1 MLEVVL
7 SGLVTGFA
15 IAIPIGAVGA
25 LLVALT
31 ARTSIR
37 TGSAAAL
44 GVATVDG
51 GYAAVAVVGGA
62 AIADRLEPYAGGLRA
77 ASALVLLGIAALTVW
92 LGRRSTGRS
101 GAAPASSRDLKPWQ
115 AFAAFLA
122 LTAVNPT
129 TVVYFAAV
137 VIGNPHLADGWAEG
151 LVFVLAAFVAS
162 ASWQLTLAV
171 LGSLVGRSVTSKR
184 GRVVTAWVSG
194 LVIAGLALWTLVGP

>member
-7 SGLVTGFA
+7 AGLVTGWA

-31 ARTSIR
+31 ARTSLR
-37 TGSAAAL
+37 VGSAAAL

-62 AIADRLEPYAGGLRA
+62 VIANRLEPYAGWLRA
-77 ASALVLLGIAALTVW
+77 ASAAVLLGIAVLTVW
-92 LGRRSTGRS
+92 LGRRSGGR
-101 GAAPASSRDLKPWQ
+101 GAAAPASARELRPWQ
-115 AFAAFLA
+115 AFVAFLA

-151 LVFVLAAFVAS
+151 LAFVTAAFVAS
-162 ASWQLTLAV
+162 ASWQLTLAC
-171 LGSLVGRSVTSKR
+171 LGSALGRSVTSHR

-194 LVIAGLALWTLVGP
+194 LVIAGLAVRTLLG

>member
-1 MLEVVL
+1 VLEVLL
-7 SGLVTGFA
+7 SGLVTGWA

-37 TGSAAAL
+37 TGSAAAM

-51 GYAAVAVVGGA
+51 LYAAVAVVGGA
-62 AIADRLEPYAGGLRA
+62 AIADRLEPYDGWLRVL
-77 ASALVLLGIAALTVW
+77 SALVLLGIAALTIW

-101 GAAPASSRDLKPWQ
+101 AAAPASSRDLLPWQ

-129 TVVYFAAV
+129 TVVYFVAV
-137 VIGNPHLADGWAEG
+137 IVGNPHLADGWAEG

-162 ASWQLTLAV
+162 ASWQLTLA
-171 LGSLVGRSVTSKR
+171 LIGAALGRSVTGHR

-194 LVIAGLALWTLVGP
+194 LIIAALAVRTLLG

>member
-1 MLEVVL
+1 VLEVVIA
-7 SGLVTGFA
+7 GLVTGWA

-51 GYAAVAVVGGA
+51 AYAAVAVVGGA
-62 AIADRLEPYAGGLRA
+62 ALSTRLEPYAGWLRA
-77 ASALVLLGIAALTVW
+77 ASALVLLGIAVLTVW
-92 LGRRSTGRS
+92 MGRRSSGRS
-101 GAAPASSRDLKPWQ
+101 SAAPASARDLLPWQ
-115 AFAAFLA
+115 AFLAFVA

-137 VIGNPHLADGWAEG
+137 VIGNPHLADGWAQG
-151 LVFVLAAFVAS
+151 IVFVLAAFVAS
-162 ASWQLTLAV
+162 ASWQLALAGLGAV
-171 LGSLVGRSVTSKR
+171 LGRQVTSKR

-194 LVIAGLALWTLVGP
+194 VVIAALAVRTLLG